1 MKITTAKVFLVGALI
16 VAPIVGFSTQS
27 GADPSLMTTCSIS
40 PNTGTLSPGDSFD
53 LTITADGE
61 GIWGEIVANGTTLFS
76 GVTGVAPGPVSITFD
91 QFSSYLNGQAGTVS
105 WKLFTTDGTTQ
116 TSQTPSC
123 SLTLSV
129 AAAPSS
135 TTTTAPST
143 TTTTT
148 APSTTTTT
156 VPLTSTSAPA
166 TTTTLTALPHTGS
179 NSSGYL
185 IAGSA
190 AVVLGGL
197 FLASA
202 ARRRRA

>member
-1 MKITTAKVFLVGALI
+1 MKITTAKVFLAGALI
-16 VAPIVGFSTQS
+16 VAPTVGFSTQS
-27 GADPSLMTTCSIS
+27 GTSSSLMTTCSIS
-40 PNTGTLSPGDSFD
+40 PNTATLFPGDSFD
-53 LTITADGE
+53 LTYTADGE

-76 GVTGVAPGPVSITFD
+76 GVTGAVPGPVSITFD

-129 AAAPSS
+129 AEAP
-135 TTTTAPST
+135 PS

-179 NSSGYL
+179 SSSGYL